1 MEQLTYFT
9 PSYNRASLLPQAY
22 EALKRQT
29 CKDFVWM
36 IIDDGSTD
44 NTKEVV
50 EPWLKET
57 EFKVEYYYK
66 ENGGLQT
73 GYIEALKHIKTEL
86 CMCVDSDDYLMDNAT
101 EILLDYWSK
110 YGSDEYA
117 GIVSLDCYPNG
128 NMVGGYFPKELKTV
142 NFKETRKGN
151 HGRDEND
158 VAMLYRTKAYSITS
172 PAKIYPGEISL
183 NAERQFL
190 QIAEKYDFL
199 VLNKPTVIV
208 NYQPDGMTGNSFKSY
223 FRSPNSYA
231 DYRMQILSIKGF
243 GIKKYIQTAIHYVA
257 ECKIAKRKVFVKE
270 LNRKGVVLAFYLP
283 GLLLFFWLKRYA
295 FKVDSFAI
303 SANKKSK

>member
-9 PSYNRASLLPQAY
+9 PSYNRADLLPNAY
-22 EALKRQT
+22 RALKRQT
-29 CKDFVWM
+29 CKDFRWI

-50 EPWLKET
+50 EPWLNET

-66 ENGGLQT
+66 KNGGLQT
-73 GYIEALKHIKTEL
+73 GYVEALKHIETEL
-86 CMCVDSDDYLMDNAT
+86 CMCVDSDDFLTDNAT
-101 EILLDYWSK
+101 ELLLNHWEK
-110 YGSDEYA
+110 YGSEEYA

-128 NMVGGYFPKELKTV
+128 NMVGGYFPKSLKTV
-142 NFKETRKGN
+142 NFKQTRKGN

-158 VAMLYRTKAYSITS
+158 VAMMYRTKVYELTT
-172 PAKIYPGEISL
+172 PAKAYPGEISL

-190 QIAEKYDFL
+190 QISEKYDFI

-231 DYRMQILSIKGF
+231 DYRMQILSVNGF
-243 GIKKYIQTAIHYVA
+243 GLKKYIQTAIHYVA
-257 ECKIAKRKVFVKE
+257 ECKIAKRRIFRE
-270 LNRKGVVLAFYLP
+270 DLQRKGIVLISYLP
-283 GLLLFFWLKRYA
+283 GLLLYLWLKKYA

-303 SANKKSK
+303 SENKRAK